1 MADYLQFVK
10 ASQPNVFESLC
21 DSVSSVNNKL
31 KRVRKSVDRTLNF
44 LDSILTAQQ
53 ENKVSIFKEMAAQ
66 WLHS

>member
-21 DSVSSVNNKL
+21 DSVSSVSNKL

-44 LDSILTAQQ
+44 LDSTLTALQ
-53 ENKVSIFKEMAAQ
+53 ENKVSISIELAIQ
-66 WLHS
+66 